1 MTDYNY
7 TVLFPIDGENQIIMI
22 DEERQ
27 LKIIFTIS
35 FAFEKDNQEAIDFI
49 LNDIISQM
57 KEISNQYDALDVDQY
72 IN

>member
-1 MTDYNY
+1 MTNYNY
-7 TVLFPIDGENQIIMI
+7 EVLFPADGG
-22 DEERQ
+22 DEVTVTDEDRQ
-27 LKIIFTIS
+27 LKITFEIS

>member
-49 LNDIISQM
+49 LNEIVPQM
-57 KEISNQYDALDVDQY
+57 KTISKQYDELDVNQY